1 LRWADASTN
10 ALDLTSNGEAEVEVW
25 VDLIAGESL
34 TGLGFANTATT
45 GIEQNATDVGTAG
58 WTDGSTNGVLGGAA
72 QWMSFASTGSGY
84 DLTGPG
90 SFLLGTQAVRAMGC
104 VEGESLE
111 ISIDHATVLLLRSN
125 GNFFNWDARY
135 STSNPGFAAYGDYG
149 NPGWGTDPGE
159 GEQPTP
165 NPLIIHCVAPVAQ
178 EDCTTLPERAYDLLE
193 SAPGLSVY
201 TETQYRDAAGCLRPV
216 SFYGKAMA
224 SAASADAAVEAWF
237 AEWGGADASSN
248 AFGIEG
254 LDLRLLRSNA
264 VGVDGA
270 YTVFAYQQYLDD
282 LPVDGGQFRM
292 VVKEVGGNWN
302 VYSAAGR
309 LTYAPPGG
317 LRGVELTGAEAIE
330 VAAESVE
337 YGFLGSWSEPEQVIW
352 TDEQGA
358 GVRAWKFRGSGADT
372 DGLPV
377 EYTFYVDSQ
386 NGNLLGAYDA
396 IHDAGVTGKVRG
408 YIIKG
413 HTPFEE
419 GAPQELTDLRGV
431 RVFDSVAALS
441 THTAESGSF
450 ELSGDVGTFGLNVE
464 LSSPW
469 ASVFSESDA
478 EIFAVHAVPAGGS
491 IVLTVNSNGAALEYP
506 SAALSAYFHVTNS
519 YWFYKSLQPAY
530 QGLDE
535 PVRINVNIYESS
547 CNANYREVPPRLTF
561 GSASEDCA
569 NTAISTVIS
578 HEFGHRVSLQLR
590 IAGEGR
596 AAFGEGFSDALAMLI
611 HDRPTIAEGLRSG
624 AVGRD
629 YRCHEIPPCQCPS
642 STPWEFC
649 GNEYTGTT
657 LDACDTHKCGYTLAG
672 LWWDIKGQLEAKY
685 GKAAGREQARQLF
698 TDWSQMAV
706 PLPVGLA
713 SASRQTVGE
722 ILVADAC
729 AHGNCELGTNGAVD
743 VCEICRA
750 ARIYGI
756 ACPSDV
762 TAGADGDSDGV
773 PDYCENCNSNSLEDR
788 CDVPCSGPHCV
799 EIQVEG
805 GFKYCRA
812 GCDVSSCGLKADC
825 NGNKVP
831 DECEVAS
838 HCSTIGWVAFNDCD
852 GNCVPDDCDV
862 STNAALDVNSNM
874 IPDSCEVCASDP
886 NDCNG
891 NNIPDACEEDCNGN
905 GVPDDCDIAGGAGDC
920 DSDGLPDVCEA
931 RCIEGELPD
940 VCLILAG
947 TEDDCNNNGLADH
960 CETDAEISSDC
971 NGDHIPDECQGDCNY
986 NDIPDPCDISDGTS
1000 EDCNT
1005 NGVPDECDL
1014 LYCASRD
1021 CNTNGIPDSCDA
1033 ASCATPPE
1041 LVALASA
1048 ACHGSYD
1055 CPANRYIEFCLD
1067 PITGGVEP
1075 RTQVY
1080 HDLFSG
1086 DYGMFLRATF
1096 DRPMAVG
1103 GLPADWR
1110 CLVPD
1115 PGVTCVPSSAGVDD
1129 EVVEIRFTTNGA
1141 MAQVPAGSYYVDL
1154 TGITSTNGVQLSGGC
1169 ASFPIC
1175 FVPGDVSRDGVLDWQ
1190 DVALIQDNL
1199 GSLANPLIP
1208 PAADLDRDSIVAVSP
1223 SDIAPGDLPWL
1234 ISTQFVTEVTCT
1246 TPCSPPGACDF
1257 NYTDS
1262 NTNGTP
1268 DKCEDCDENGIPDG
1282 SEVAAGSS
1290 CDSNTNGR
1298 PDECDIPDW
1307 DMDGDVDLRDYAA
1320 FQRCFDASTNG
1331 ACLATFDHAT
1341 TCGSIDLADYA
1352 MFADQFVES
1361 FSGGGLQ
1368 GLMAGGSESSSMAV
1382 SNNNG
1387 PRRGAYR
1394 DSLAEASPARIGT
1407 AGGQMLQQGTT
1418 ASLSIELQ
1426 PVGGGPPVNEL
1437 QPETTYELHYA
1448 TSADGA
1454 SLYVLTVQG
1463 AHSAEA
1469 LASAS
1474 APVSGAWSTA
1484 GNFVLVDLA
1493 DLGGY
1498 PPVVDSASGMIQI
1511 QLVMDDFG
1519 SDLAHPGPDAGVLC
1533 TVTTGNGSELR
1544 IEILM
1549 SLLDESGAE
1558 VMSAESLVTWEIG
1571 Q

>member
-1 LRWADASTN
+1 MTL
-10 ALDLTSNGEAEVEVW
+10 
-25 VDLIAGESL
+25 
-34 TGLGFANTATT
+34 
-45 GIEQNATDVGTAG
+45 Q
-58 WTDGSTNGVLGGAA
+58 
-72 QWMSFASTGSGY
+72 
-84 DLTGPG
+84 
-90 SFLLGTQAVRAMGC
+90 
-104 VEGESLE
+104 
-111 ISIDHATVLLLRSN
+111 
-125 GNFFNWDARY
+125 
-135 STSNPGFAAYGDYG
+135 
-149 NPGWGTDPGE
+149 
-159 GEQPTP
+159 
-165 NPLIIHCVAPVAQ
+165 AQ
-178 EDCTTLPERAYDLLE
+178 EAPLAAHEQECTRWRV
-193 SAPGLSVY
+193 GRSVVPSVN
-201 TETQYRDAAGCLRPV
+201 R
-216 SFYGKAMA
+216 
-224 SAASADAAVEAWF
+224 
-237 AEWGGADASSN
+237 
-248 AFGIEG
+248 
-254 LDLRLLRSNA
+254 
-264 VGVDGA
+264 DGA
-270 YTVFAYQQYLDD
+270 
-282 LPVDGGQFRM
+282 
-292 VVKEVGGNWN
+292 
-302 VYSAAGR
+302 
-309 LTYAPPGG
+309 
-317 LRGVELTGAEAIE
+317 ELEFT
-330 VAAESVE
+330 
-337 YGFLGSWSEPEQVIW
+337 
-352 TDEQGA
+352 
-358 GVRAWKFRGSGADT
+358 
-372 DGLPV
+372 
-377 EYTFYVDSQ
+377 
-386 NGNLLGAYDA
+386 
-396 IHDAGVTGKVRG
+396 
-408 YIIKG
+408 
-413 HTPFEE
+413 
-419 GAPQELTDLRGV
+419 
-431 RVFDSVAALS
+431 
-441 THTAESGSF
+441 
-450 ELSGDVGTFGLNVE
+450 
-464 LSSPW
+464 
-469 ASVFSESDA
+469 
-478 EIFAVHAVPAGGS
+478 
-491 IVLTVNSNGAALEYP
+491 

-971 NGDHIPDECQGDCNY
+971 NGDHIPDECQGDCNH
-986 NDIPDPCDISDGTS
+986 NNILDPCDISAGTS

-1014 LYCASRD
+1014 LYCASWD

-1033 ASCATPPE
+1033 ASCGVPPE
-1041 LVALASA
+1041 IVALASA
-1048 ACHGSYD
+1048 ACHGHSD
-1055 CPANRYIEFCLD
+1055 CLVGVPIELCLD
-1067 PITGGVEP
+1067 PVTGGVEP
-1075 RTQVY
+1075 RMQIY
-1080 HDLFSG
+1080 HDPFNSTDYPLF
-1086 DYGMFLRATF
+1086 LQVTF
-1096 DRPMAVG
+1096 DQPVAVN
-1103 GLPADWR
+1103 GLPLHWR

-1141 MAQVPAGSYYVDL
+1141 MAQVPAGSYRVDL

-1175 FVPGDVSRDGVLDWQ
+1175 FVPGDVSRDGVLDWFDSQTIHFYQ
-1190 DVALIQDNL
+1190 DQHPR
-1199 GSLANPLIP
+1199 GPGIP
-1208 PAADLDRDSIVAVSP
+1208 PAADLDRDGIVAVSA
-1223 SDIAPGDLPWL
+1223 SDLAPGDLPWL
-1234 ISTQFVTEVTCT
+1234 ISTQIVSKVTCT
-1246 TPCSPPGACDF
+1246 TPEVCDDCNGNLISDASEIAAGSACDW
-1257 NYTDS
+1257 
-1262 NTNGTP
+1262 NTNGSLDLCESP
-1268 DKCEDCDENGIPDG
+1268 D
-1282 SEVAAGSS
+1282 
-1290 CDSNTNGR
+1290 
-1298 PDECDIPDW
+1298 DW
-1307 DMDGDVDLRDYAA
+1307 DVDGDVDLMDYAG
-1320 FQRCFDASTNG
+1320 FQRCCGGAGAGCAGVFDMVSGCGVIDRSDYEVFSENLFGPAHSATQQAMLAGEPG
-1331 ACLATFDHAT
+1331 ALSGVLPGRVRSA
-1341 TCGSIDLADYA
+1341 
-1352 MFADQFVES
+1352 ADQAS
-1361 FSGGGLQ
+1361 FFEAQPLRGGTT
-1368 GLMAGGSESSSMAV
+1368 GSQA
-1382 SNNNG
+1382 
-1387 PRRGAYR
+1387 
-1394 DSLAEASPARIGT
+1394 
-1407 AGGQMLQQGTT
+1407 LQQAAT
-1418 ASLSIELQ
+1418 ASLTVELQ
-1426 PVGGGPPVNEL
+1426 PLGGGVAVEEL
-1437 QPETTYELHYA
+1437 QANTGYELHYTTDA
-1448 TSADGA
+1448 AGA
-1454 SLYVLTVQG
+1454 SLYLVTVQG
-1463 AHSAEA
+1463 SSATGA
-1469 LASAS
+1469 LAFAGP
-1474 APVSGAWSTA
+1474 ATSGEWADT
-1484 GNFVLVDLA
+1484 GNFTWINLA
-1493 DLGGY
+1493 DGGGY
-1498 PPVVDSASGMIQI
+1498 PTLESEPEILQLQLIIDDLGTQFAAVADSAGTVCVIT
-1511 QLVMDDFG
+1511 LG
-1519 SDLAHPGPDAGVLC
+1519 SM
-1533 TVTTGNGSELR
+1533 SELR
-1544 IEILM
+1544 
-1549 SLLDESGAE
+1549 LD
-1558 VMSAESLVTWEIG
+1558 VMMALFDSEGDQITCLETTRTWPVVE
-1571 Q
+1571 